1 MSNKT
6 KPDLMISKLIQ
17 EFEHVNSNRTRIQ
30 WEEKA
35 LLKLINHYERIN
47 NFEKALEVIDF
58 ALLTFTVKSE
68 FYLHKAQILIALQNH

>member
-58 ALLTFTVKSE
+58 ALLT
-68 FYLHKAQILIALQNH
+68 